1 MRTGMQP
8 SSWPRPSDQGLGQ
21 LVWQV
26 LASWQVWYTAGHS
39 SGAFLVLYCMV
50 DLYSAIMVL
59 GENTHHKRLTHDKRQ
74 PLQLPVS
81 HARASDI
88 EMAQLYPHNKV
99 DAPSSCR
106 TAQNMSDTAL

>member
-26 LASWQVWYTAGHS
+26 LTSWQVYTAGDS

-50 DLYSAIMVL
+50 DLYSAMMVL
-59 GENTHHKRLTHDKRQ
+59 DENTHHKRLTNDKR
-74 PLQLPVS
+74 L
-81 HARASDI
+81 AAASI
-88 EMAQLYPHNKV
+88 ACKGNCKRRRYG
-99 DAPSSCR
+99 A
-106 TAQNMSDTAL
+106 ALST